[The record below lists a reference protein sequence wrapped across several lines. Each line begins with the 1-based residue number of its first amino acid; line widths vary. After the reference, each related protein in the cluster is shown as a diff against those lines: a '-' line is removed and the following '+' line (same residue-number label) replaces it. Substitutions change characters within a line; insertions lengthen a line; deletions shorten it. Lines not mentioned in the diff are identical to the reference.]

1 MNYDIAIQKRN
12 EAHTNSKIIADAAG
26 VEGWRRLTARQA
38 AGMTQSNVPA
48 YFMSKEIVRV
58 IEDAADGLPDVFSLL
73 PDDTP
78 TPTGF
83 MFIEGGMEV
92 PKLDVTH
99 GGERPWDAF
108 AWGHNTEP
116 VGVTL
121 PATSFRQAGI
131 SKGRAGLAMMDF
143 CTSDARWHIGA
154 RSNLYPV
161 DATAWPWGM
170 SLADKSIEAAD
181 SQMDIHT
188 EAEHDETVVVYERM
202 MRLYATAFMFMRQKI
217 LVPHREPTSR
227 GERRRAK
234 REGREPEDVF
244 VIRLRA
250 REAHV
255 RAAESSQTTEWAR
268 RWIVRGHWR
277 NQWYPSLNMHQP
289 KWIGPYIKGPDGKPL
304 VEPEKMFAVVS

>member
-1 MNYDIAIQKRN
+1 MKFDIAIQKRN
-12 EAHTNSKIIADAAG
+12 EAHKNSALFRDDADA
-26 VEGWRRLTARQA
+26 EWWRRATGRGA
-38 AGMTQSNVPA
+38 ADMTQGNVPA

-92 PKLDVTH
+92 PKLGVTH
-99 GGERPWDAF
+99 AGERPWDAF
-108 AWGHNTEP
+108 AWGHNQEP
-116 VGVTL
+116 VGVTK
-121 PATSFRQAGI
+121 PATSFRGEEV
-131 SKGRAGLAMMDF
+131 STGRAGLAMMDF
-143 CTSDARWHIGA
+143 CTSDGG
-154 RSNLYPV
+154 NLYPV
-161 DATAWPWGM
+161 DVTAWPWGM
-170 SLADKSIEAAD
+170 SLADKAVEASD
-181 SQMDIHT
+181 GQMDITT
-188 EAEHDETVVVYERM
+188 EAEHHEMVMVYERM
-202 MRLYATAFMFMRQKI
+202 LRLYATAFMFMRQKI
-217 LVPHREPTSR
+217 LVPYRQATSR
-227 GERRRAK
+227 AERRRAK
-234 REGREPEDVF
+234 KEGRDPEDVF

-304 VEPEKMFAVVS
+304 VEPEKMCAVVS

>member
-1 MNYDIAIQKRN
+1 MNYDIAIQKRF
-12 EAHTNSKIIADAAG
+12 EAHTNSKIIADTAG
-26 VEGWRRLTARQA
+26 AEGWRRLTARQA
-38 AGMTQSNVPA
+38 AAMTQSSVPA

-73 PDDTP
+73 PDDMP

-83 MFIEGGMEV
+83 LFIEGGMEV
-92 PKLDVTH
+92 PKLGVTH
-99 GGERPWDAF
+99 AGERPWDAF
-108 AWGHNTEP
+108 AWRHNTEP

-143 CTSDARWHIGA
+143 CTSDG
-154 RSNLYPV
+154 SNLYPV
-161 DATAWPWGM
+161 DVTAWPWGM

-181 SQMDIHT
+181 GQMDIHT
-188 EAEHDETVVVYERM
+188 EAERDEMVVVYERM

-217 LVPHREPTSR
+217 LVPYRQQTSR
-227 GERRRAK
+227 AERRRAK
-234 REGREPEDVF
+234 KEGREPEDVF

-250 REAHV
+250 REARV
-255 RAAESSQTTEWAR
+255 RAAESTQTTEWAR

-304 VEPEKMFAVVS
+304 VEPEKMFAVVN